1 MHLSCT
7 LADPLTNAHL
17 TALTLIPCN
26 FIKSEIEAFKE
37 EVRKLGPEAAARLPT
52 PDPPPPPASTSA
64 GNKKPSTESESDR
77 GSATRPQPTAP
88 HALAR
93 PVSFVPFSQPLT
105 THRQA
110 LNVVLHSDPDLATLQ
125 SILGTY
131 LQSKHQNALVK
142 VSRSAIGEYAFSR
155 PDIRLFNH
163 VMHKLES
170 LSASVISS
178 RPGLRRTWV
187 QAVNPFRRQLF
198 NALYMSN
205 HCVQAF
211 AGGLPGGRLELPR
224 MDNWTLG
231 VWKNNSLFSSAP
243 ISGSRLDRSTPLLS
257 QACSLS

>member
-1 MHLSCT
+1 LRPSKQKCASLGQKQQQGCPHQPHLHPP
-7 LADPLTNAHL
+7 LAHQQET
-17 TALTLIPCN
+17 
-26 FIKSEIEAFKE
+26 
-37 EVRKLGPEAAARLPT
+37 RKLAQSQE
-52 PDPPPPPASTSA
+52 SA
-64 GNKKPSTESESDR
+64 R

-88 HALAR
+88 HALAG
-93 PVSFVPFSQPLT
+93 PVSFVSFSQPLT

-110 LNVVLHSDPDLATLQ
+110 LSAVLQSDPDLGTLQ
-125 SILGTY
+125 SIIGTY
-131 LQSKHQNALVK
+131 LQSKHQNAVIR
-142 VSRSAIGEYAFSR
+142 VSRRAIGEYAFSR

-170 LSASVISS
+170 LSASVIAS

-198 NALYMSN
+198 NVLYMSN

-243 ISGSRLDRSTPLLS
+243 ISGSRLDRSRPLLS
-257 QACSLS
+257 QACLPS